1 MPATAPYGAW
11 NSPITPAMLA
21 GGQISFWELTS
32 DGVDAYWGEFRA
44 SESGRVALMRCRDG
58 RIDEI
63 APGFNART
71 LVHEYGGSSLA
82 VDRGRIVASSFEDQ
96 RIYRLDGRE
105 PRPITPEPPG
115 PRAWRYAD
123 TVFSGDR
130 LITVREDHTAE
141 GEARNELVLVDSE
154 GAGQPVVLVTGHDFY
169 ASPRVSPDGSRLAWL
184 AWDHPN
190 MPWDQTQLWTADLH
204 GDELSNARR
213 LPSAGESF
221 FQPEWSP
228 DGVLHIVSDRSGWW
242 NLYRVDGDSLEA
254 LHRADREFG
263 EPAWLFGFRTY
274 GFLPDGRVV
283 AKAADDGLWSL
294 VIIENGEARPI
305 DLDDRKASSPFLA
318 VAGGRI
324 WTTMGGAAEPMALL
338 SVDPAGSFEVVK
350 RASLTGVDE
359 GYISRPRPIVFPT
372 SDDTVAHGFYY
383 PPTNPDYEAPDGE
396 LPPLIVSSHGGPTSQ
411 TRAVFNLHV
420 QFWTTRGFAVMDVNY
435 RGSTGYGREYRN
447 ALQGRWGDADVVDCV
462 NAARFLAAEGMV
474 DPARLAIRGGSA
486 GGYVTLCALTFHDVF
501 TAGASY
507 CGVADISALME
518 TTHKFESRYDES
530 LIGPMPEARRLA
542 HDRSPIHFA
551 DRVSCPV
558 LIIQG
563 AQDPIVT
570 PDQAEVF
577 VDAMRSNNLPHSY
590 LLIEG
595 EDHFLGKA
603 ETIIA
608 TREAELSFYGQLF
621 GFEPAGEI
629 APVRIENF
637 G

>member
-1 MPATAPYGAW
+1 MSTTTPYGAW
-11 NSPITPAMLA
+11 NSPITPVMLA
-21 GGQISFWELTS
+21 GGQISFWGLTS
-32 DGVDAYWGEFRA
+32 DGVDVYWGEFRA
-44 SESGRVALMRCRDG
+44 SESGRVALMRWQDG
-58 RIDEI
+58 RAEEV

-71 LVHEYGGSSLA
+71 LAHEYGGSSVA

-96 RIYRLDGRE
+96 RIYRLDGHA

-115 PRAWRYAD
+115 PRAWRFAD
-123 TVFSGDR
+123 TIFAGDR
-130 LITVREDHTAE
+130 LVSVREDHTAE

-169 ASPRVSPDGSRLAWL
+169 AAPRVSPDGTRLAWL

-190 MPWDQTQLWTADLH
+190 MPWDHTQLWTADLR
-204 GDELSNARR
+204 GDELSNAR
-213 LPSAGESF
+213 PISSVGESF

-242 NLYRVDGDSLEA
+242 NLYRVEGDSLEA
-254 LHRADREFG
+254 LHPADREFG

-274 GFLPDGRVV
+274 GFLPDGRIAAKV
-283 AKAADDGLWSL
+283 ADNGLWSL
-294 VIIENGEARPI
+294 VVLEAGEARSI
-305 DLDDRKASSPFLA
+305 DLGDRTASSPFLA

-324 WTTMGGAAEPMALL
+324 WTTMGGATEPLALL
-338 SVDPAGSFEVVK
+338 SVDPDGSFDVVK
-350 RASLTGVDE
+350 RASSTGVDE
-359 GYISRPRPIVFPT
+359 AFISRPSPIVFPT

-383 PPTNPDYEAPDGE
+383 PPTNPKYEAPDGE

-411 TRAVFNLHV
+411 TQAVFNLHV

-462 NAARFLAAEGMV
+462 NAARFLAAEGTV

-530 LIGPMPEARRLA
+530 LIGPMPGARRLA
-542 HDRSPIHFA
+542 YDRSPIHFA
-551 DRVSCPV
+551 DQVSCPV

-577 VDAMRSNNLPHSY
+577 VDAMRSSNLPHSY

-595 EDHFLGKA
+595 EDHFLGKS
-603 ETIIA
+603 ETIVA

-629 APVRIENF
+629 APVKIENF